1 MSRAALEDDEL
12 PQGELADAGALG
24 VLRRGLAVS
33 PELRAGIVFTL
44 AMALAT
50 ALGKIA
56 VPVLIQQILD
66 NGLLGK
72 GGFRPRFVFPAC
84 ATAAAVV
91 VALYFIGRAT
101 FSRMIRAAE
110 DTLYGLR
117 VRVFAHIHSLSVA
130 EHNET
135 RRGVLV
141 SRVTSDVETLARFVD
156 WGAVSWVVNG
166 TTIFGVLVVMFVY
179 SWQLA
184 LIAVA
189 VFVPLVPCLG
199 ALQRRQLARYD
210 ELRTCVGET
219 LSEFSEAV
227 GGAGVIR
234 AYGLE
239 ARARRRLEQ
248 AINRQYRTSLRANQ
262 LVAAMYP
269 MGDLFGAVA
278 LASVAA
284 AGAWWG
290 ASWGLDAGKLVAF
303 LFLVNLL
310 LEPIGELGEVI
321 DQTQTAIAGWRKVL
335 VVLELPM
342 EVHDPAIHDAVRLP
356 DGPLS
361 IDVERVAFCYR
372 DGVAVLHAV
381 DVSIPSGAAVAVV
394 GETGSGKTTFAKL
407 LCRLVDPS
415 EGVIRVGGQ
424 DLRRLTASS
433 RNEAIRMVAQD
444 GFLFD
449 TTIEQNVR
457 FGRLDATDAGVR
469 RAFEDL
475 GLDWWVDRLPEGL
488 ATSVGER
495 GTNLSVGERQLVAL
509 ARAQLADPGL
519 LILDEATSAVDPET
533 EQALGA
539 ALARLAE
546 GRTTVTV
553 AHRLSTAERADTI
566 LVFDAGRIVER
577 GTHAELLAAGRV
589 YARLYASW
597 LGNTRHPASA

>member
-1 MSRAALEDDEL
+1 VSGAALDDDEL
-12 PQGELADAGALG
+12 PRGELEDAGALG

-166 TTIFGVLVVMFVY
+166 TTILGVLVVMFVY

-184 LIAVA
+184 LITVA

-356 DGPLS
+356 DGALS

-372 DGVAVLHAV
+372 DGVPVLHAV

-415 EGVIRVGGQ
+415 EDRISASSPRA
-424 DLRRLTASS
+424 LATKRYAWSPRTASCSTRRSS
-433 RNEAIRMVAQD
+433 RTCASGAPMPPTRRCTVRSRISDWPGGWNDFRKVWPHRSGSEARTCRSVN
-444 GFLFD
+444 GSSWRSL
-449 TTIEQNVR
+449 VR
-457 FGRLDATDAGVR
+457 NS
-469 RAFEDL
+469 
-475 GLDWWVDRLPEGL
+475 P
-488 ATSVGER
+488 
-495 GTNLSVGERQLVAL
+495 
-509 ARAQLADPGL
+509 
-519 LILDEATSAVDPET
+519 I
-533 EQALGA
+533 
-539 ALARLAE
+539 
-546 GRTTVTV
+546 
-553 AHRLSTAERADTI
+553 
-566 LVFDAGRIVER
+566 
-577 GTHAELLAAGRV
+577 
-589 YARLYASW
+589 
-597 LGNTRHPASA
+597 PAS